1 MHTSGEWKYSVR
13 TGLVY
18 VDGKGIAKVY
28 GAGQDSA
35 SYSEEGEANA
45 RLIAGSP
52 RMYRLLSDAS
62 GVLSQLNI
70 GDPLAH
76 EIMEFLYVLDGK
88 EADSDDYSEE

>member
-1 MHTSGEWKYSVR
+1 MHTAGEWKYSVQ

-28 GAGQDSA
+28 GAVRDSA
-35 SYSEEGEANA
+35 SYSAEGEANA
-45 RLIAGSP
+45 RLIAGAP
-52 RMYRLLSDAS
+52 RMYRLLSDAT

-76 EIMEFLYVLDGK
+76 EIEDFLYVLDGK
-88 EADSDDYSEE
+88 EADSDDYSDE